1 MKFVKPLKISN
12 FLRSVVVFHIYLF
25 TTMSVRPEP
34 EYTLRRVMSSE
45 PIQDEQLTKDCKQM
59 THN

>member
-45 PIQDEQLTKDCKQM
+45 PIRNEQLM
-59 THN
+59 